1 MTFTEALGAKT
12 KKDQTW
18 PLRDNYASQISNSV
32 YQATDMI
39 EAMEQMGLLDGNGHH
54 MRQQVAEFAE
64 QLVRDRW
71 ISRPAT
77 EDGEPM
83 SETIDRS

>member
-1 MTFTEALGAKT
+1 
-12 KKDQTW
+12 
-18 PLRDNYASQISNSV
+18 
-32 YQATDMI
+32 MI